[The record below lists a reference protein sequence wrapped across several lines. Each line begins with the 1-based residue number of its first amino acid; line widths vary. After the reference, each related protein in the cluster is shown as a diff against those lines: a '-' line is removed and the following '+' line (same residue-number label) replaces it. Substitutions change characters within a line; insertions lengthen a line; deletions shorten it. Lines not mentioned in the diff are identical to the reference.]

1 MAVYLLKTEPGDYSY
16 DDLVR
21 DRKTHWDGVANP
33 AAQMAMKPPP
43 PSTITR
49 VVMSLSPLLMLS
61 ARPKKNI
68 EWSSPHSLARRIVRR
83 TRGTAET

>member
-33 AAQMAMKPPP
+33 AAQMAMRGMQKGDEAL
-43 PSTITR
+43 R
-49 VVMSLSPLLMLS
+49 AML
-61 ARPKKNI
+61 AKR
-68 EWSSPHSLARRIVRR
+68 L
-83 TRGTAET
+83 